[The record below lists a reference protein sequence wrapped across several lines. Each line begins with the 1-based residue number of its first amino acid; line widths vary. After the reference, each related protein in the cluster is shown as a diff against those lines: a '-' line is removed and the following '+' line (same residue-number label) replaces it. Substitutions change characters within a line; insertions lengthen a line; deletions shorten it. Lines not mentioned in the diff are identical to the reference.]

1 MAAWVEGVIL
11 VGFTRESISPLV
23 GALAGNVDAVRD
35 TNVAQLFDIVDRLQ
49 TRVIISLVTDDRV
62 GEREMW

>member
-1 MAAWVEGVIL
+1 MAAWVEGIIL

-23 GALAGNVDAVRD
+23 GTLAGNVDAVRD